1 LRDEVNEMTEMIDQA
16 ETIRK
21 QIADVKPS
29 LQSDKDLK
37 SLVDEGEQL
46 DRKLLGVEE
55 TFFDP
60 HITGSGDAFYYAPRL
75 YTKLLN
81 VARDI
86 MESDYQ
92 PTAAQLDVSET
103 LIQQI
108 TSQKA
113 ILDKLIGT
121 DVPAYNDRL
130 KGSGL
135 IYVGLKPR

>member
-1 LRDEVNEMTEMIDQA
+1 
-16 ETIRK
+16 
-21 QIADVKPS
+21 
-29 LQSDKDLK
+29 
-37 SLVDEGEQL
+37 
-46 DRKLLGVEE
+46 
-55 TFFDP
+55 
-60 HITGSGDAFYYAPRL
+60 
-75 YTKLLN
+75 
-81 VARDI
+81 